1 MSEQINT
8 QREIS
13 SQAIQ
18 CKNTTEGV
26 SNDPNGVAHRLGT
39 QGTFCFIQ
47 LTTGK
52 EVYAHKSAWVEPWRM
67 SPGRFVKFTLAEKEP
82 GLKQKATRVEVISDH
97 PTAA

>member
-18 CKNTTEGV
+18 SKNTTEG
-26 SNDPNGVAHRLGT
+26 DPMTQTGVVHRLWT

-52 EVYAHKSAWVEPWRM
+52 EVYAHKSAWVEPWHM

-82 GLKQKATRVEVISDH
+82 GLKQKATRVEEISDH